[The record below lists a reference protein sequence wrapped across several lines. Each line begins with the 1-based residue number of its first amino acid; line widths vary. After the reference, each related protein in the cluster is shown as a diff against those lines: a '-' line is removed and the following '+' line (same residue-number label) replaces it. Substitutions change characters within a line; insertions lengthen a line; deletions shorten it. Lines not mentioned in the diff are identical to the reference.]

1 MMNIAVIGIGQI
13 GGTIAQKLAQAGYNV
28 SVANSKGVDGVRD
41 FADKIGAKACDLDT
55 VGVGTDVLILSLP
68 TPAIADLPKS
78 LWQGLSP
85 DCVVVDTA
93 NYYPEFRDKPIDE
106 IDNGMAES
114 VWVSSVVGRD
124 VVKAFNMLLAHSL
137 ANLGKNPD
145 RKDRLAMWVAGN
157 DEPAKGRVMTLVE
170 QCGFAPLDGGDLA
183 GSWRQQ
189 PNSAGYCCDYTAHEL
204 RQSRANSTQTPT
216 SVRQNRAYA
225 IAELPNMTEGD
236 FSHENV
242 IRANRILNV

>member
-1 MMNIAVIGIGQI
+1 MNIAVIGIGQI

-41 FADKIGAKACDLDT
+41 FADKIGANACDLDT
-55 VGVGTDVLILSLP
+55 VGVGANVLILSVP

-78 LWQGLSP
+78 LWQHLPP

-93 NYYPEFRDKPIDE
+93 NYYPEFRDRPIDE

-114 VWVSSVVGRD
+114 VWVSRIVGRD

-137 ANLGKNPD
+137 ANLGSTDK
-145 RKDRLAMWVAGN
+145 KDRLAMWVAGN
-157 DEPAKGRVMTLVE
+157 DERAKGQVMTLVE
-170 QCGFAPLDGGDLA
+170 QCGFEPLDGGDLA

-189 PNSAGYCCDYTAHEL
+189 PNSAGYCCDYIAHEL
-204 RQSRANSTQTPT
+204 RQSRAKSAQTPA

-225 IAELPNMTEGD
+225 VGELPKLTGGD

>member
-1 MMNIAVIGIGQI
+1 MNIAVIGIGQI
-13 GGTIAQKLAQAGYNV
+13 GATIAQKLAQAGHNV

-41 FADKIGAKACDLDT
+41 FANKIGANACDLDT
-55 VGVGTDVLILSLP
+55 VGVGADVLILSVP
-68 TPAIADLPKS
+68 MPAVADLPKS

-85 DCVVVDTA
+85 DCVVVDTT
-93 NYYPEFRDKPIDE
+93 NYYPEFRDRPINE

-137 ANLGKNPD
+137 ANLGSADKTD
-145 RKDRLAMWVAGN
+145 RPAMWVAGN
-157 DEPAKGRVMTLVE
+157 DECAKGQVMTLVE
-170 QCGFAPLDGGDLA
+170 QCGFEPLDGGDLT

-204 RQSRANSTQTPT
+204 RQSRAKSAQTPT

-225 IAELPNMTEGD
+225 IAELPNMTGGD
-236 FSHENV
+236 FSHEDV

>member
-1 MMNIAVIGIGQI
+1 M
-13 GGTIAQKLAQAGYNV
+13 
-28 SVANSKGVDGVRD
+28 
-41 FADKIGAKACDLDT
+41 
-55 VGVGTDVLILSLP
+55 
-68 TPAIADLPKS
+68 
-78 LWQGLSP
+78 
-85 DCVVVDTA
+85 VVDTA

-145 RKDRLAMWVAGN
+145 KTDRLAMWVEGN
-157 DEPAKGRVMTLVE
+157 YERAKGQVMMLVE
-170 QCGFAPLDGGDLA
+170 QCGFEPLDGGDLA

-189 PNSAGYCCDYTAHEL
+189 PNSAGYCCDYTTHEL
-204 RQSRANSTQTPT
+204 
-216 SVRQNRAYA
+216 RQNRAYA
-225 IAELPNMTEGD
+225 IAELPNMTGGD

>member
-1 MMNIAVIGIGQI
+1 MNIAVIGIGQI
-13 GGTIAQKLAQAGYNV
+13 GGTIAQKLAWAGYNV
-28 SVANSKGVDGVRD
+28 SVANSKGVDGIRD

-55 VGVGTDVLILSLP
+55 VGAGADVLILSVP
-68 TPAIADLPKS
+68 MPAVADLPKS

-93 NYYPEFRDKPIDE
+93 NYYPEFRDRPIDE

-137 ANLGKNPD
+137 ANLGSADKT
-145 RKDRLAMWVAGN
+145 DRLAMWVAGN
-157 DEPAKGRVMTLVE
+157 DERAKGQVMTLVE
-170 QCGFAPLDGGDLA
+170 QCGFEPLDGGDLV
-183 GSWRQQ
+183 GSWRQH
-189 PNSAGYCCDYTAHEL
+189 PNSAGYCCDYTTHEL
-204 RQSRANSTQTPT
+204 RQSRAKSAQTPT
-216 SVRQNRAYA
+216 SVRQNCAYA
-225 IAELPNMTEGD
+225 IADLPKMTGGD

-242 IRANRILNV
+242 IWANRILNV

>member
-1 MMNIAVIGIGQI
+1 MNIAVIGIGQI

-55 VGVGTDVLILSLP
+55 VGVGADVLILSLP